1 MADARRE
8 GLRAAADVLARV
20 MQIVAMPK
28 TRETA
33 GAINTITVGGL
44 TVGGDILVR
53 AGRPG
58 RWGWTPIQA
67 SMLDN
72 NRRHPLFGN
81 RAHWYSE
88 GYYGITEM
96 TVEFG
101 ADDAAEAYADAAVD
115 LMLRE
120 HGIIE

>member
-8 GLRAAADVLARV
+8 GLRAAADVLARI

-28 TRETA
+28 THLTA
-33 GAINTITVGGL
+33 AAVNIASEGEDL
-44 TVGGDILVR
+44 LVR

-67 SMLDN
+67 SMLDD

-81 RAHWYSE
+81 KGHWYHE
-88 GYYGITEM
+88 GYYGITEK
-96 TVEFG
+96 TVALG
-101 ADDAAEAYADAAVD
+101 ADEAAEAYADAAVD
-115 LMLRE
+115 LMLKE

>member
-8 GLRAAADVLARV
+8 GLAAAGNALARV

-28 TRETA
+28 THFTA
-33 GAINTITVGGL
+33 AAVNV
-44 TVGGDILVR
+44 VSDGDDVLVR
-53 AGRPG
+53 GGRPG

-81 RAHWYSE
+81 KAYWYRE

-96 TVEFG
+96 TVTLG

-120 HGIIE
+120 HGILE

>member
-1 MADARRE
+1 MDAAKRE

-20 MQIVAMPK
+20 MRVVAQPK
-28 TRETA
+28 TNETA
-33 GAINTITVGGL
+33 GAVNVVSDGE
-44 TVGGDILVR
+44 DVR
-53 AGRPG
+53 VRGGRPG

-81 RAHWYSE
+81 RAHWYHE

-96 TVEFG
+96 TVLYG
-101 ADDAAEAYADAAVD
+101 ADDAAEAYADAAVPI
-115 LMLRE
+115 MLEE
-120 HGIIE
+120 HGL